1 MPRRLGSIYC
11 YQRPSKLYSS
21 GVSRLLG
28 RLASGPKGAS
38 LRDDD
43 EEEEEGD
50 GPFVCLTAGDRLAR
64 SPRLSPVSAVG
75 TSRLVYLCSTGGFDT
90 HGGCMELAVMD
101 WDVERGTAVPATR
114 RVLVEEVRL
123 PEDDPGPSAAVV
135 GGMAFPGLFVDQL
148 PRECFVDADHILM
161 TTQWGSVAKVVQASL
176 VDGSLTPIHFDLS
189 GANRRNIASQ
199 RVLCVAPDGSAIV
212 AESDPGRPPTLG
224 AIAADCL
231 GSGGGGGGP
240 VPCRLLASLPPI
252 QAAAAAPL
260 LPPGS
265 LPSISYE
272 LLNMDPPHGKVR
284 ARVQAILMTPE
295 RAVDDGDGDGD
306 GDGDTLPLIVV
317 PHGGPHSCTPTAYVP
332 SYAYLCRSGFAVLHV
347 NYRGSTGFGQEALE
361 CLAGEAGTLDVGDVV
376 HATRLALEGGG
387 GGGGGEEGMGM
398 GRRRLDPDRVGIC
411 GGSHGG
417 FLAGHCAGQ
426 HPDLYRVA
434 ALRNPVTNIA
444 TMVTA
449 TDLPDWCYVETFGT
463 GSYDWT
469 GFRPPR
475 RDELGP
481 MHDASPAAHVDGVRA
496 PTLVALGMADRRV
509 PPSQGL
515 EFYHAL
521 RSRGIPTRLL
531 MYEQDDHAIDGVASE
546 ADHWINIARWF
557 QEHL

>member
-1 MPRRLGSIYC
+1 
-11 YQRPSKLYSS
+11 
-21 GVSRLLG
+21 
-28 RLASGPKGAS
+28 
-38 LRDDD
+38 
-43 EEEEEGD
+43 
-50 GPFVCLTAGDRLAR
+50 
-64 SPRLSPVSAVG
+64 
-75 TSRLVYLCSTGGFDT
+75 
-90 HGGCMELAVMD
+90 
-101 WDVERGTAVPATR
+101 
-114 RVLVEEVRL
+114 
-123 PEDDPGPSAAVV
+123 
-135 GGMAFPGLFVDQL
+135 
-148 PRECFVDADHILM
+148 
-161 TTQWGSVAKVVQASL
+161 
-176 VDGSLTPIHFDLS
+176 
-189 GANRRNIASQ
+189 
-199 RVLCVAPDGSAIV
+199 
-212 AESDPGRPPTLG
+212 
-224 AIAADCL
+224 
-231 GSGGGGGGP
+231 
-240 VPCRLLASLPPI
+240 
-252 QAAAAAPL
+252 
-260 LPPGS
+260 
-265 LPSISYE
+265 
-272 LLNMDPPHGKVR
+272 
-284 ARVQAILMTPE
+284 
-295 RAVDDGDGDGD
+295 
-306 GDGDTLPLIVV
+306 
-317 PHGGPHSCTPTAYVP
+317 
-332 SYAYLCRSGFAVLHV
+332 
-347 NYRGSTGFGQEALE
+347 
-361 CLAGEAGTLDVGDVV
+361 
-376 HATRLALEGGG
+376 
-387 GGGGGEEGMGM
+387 M

-481 MHDASPAAHVDGVRA
+481 MHDASPATHVDGVRA